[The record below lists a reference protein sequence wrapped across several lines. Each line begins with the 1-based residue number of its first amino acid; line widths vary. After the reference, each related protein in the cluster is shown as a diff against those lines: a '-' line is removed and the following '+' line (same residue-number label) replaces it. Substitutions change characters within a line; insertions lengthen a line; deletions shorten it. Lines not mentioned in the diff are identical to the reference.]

1 MELEKYNNL
10 LALLDKTIKKIENLK
25 ADSKPDDE
33 IVKIINL
40 IENDHFNKPNNNSFL
55 STLNFFIDRIKGQK
69 SLLISNK
76 NDWKNFNIQYQN
88 YYINKLN
95 RIEIEAEI
103 FNGYNFKNITAFEEK
118 KIINQINFFY
128 DLLNIDSI
136 GILYEHFKYGDK
148 NYILFGKNGAGKTTL
163 LNKISKN
170 IFNNNTVILKA
181 TRDINYKDDCYFR
194 NAELDLHNAL
204 NSNESGKPLFLLGRL
219 LKDIDYEQLRNNV
232 NVKESIEKKA
242 INIFNELGI
251 DRNLYLLNNG
261 TLQLTGNN
269 IPAYD
274 ISSAS
279 DGERCA
285 ILIILSV
292 LLSQPNS
299 FVFIDEPENHLN
311 GALMRKL
318 FDSLE
323 KARPD
328 IKFIFATHN
337 IQFIQSRENT
347 ELIYLEKT
355 DKREQWKFKNFKS
368 YDELPLEVI
377 LNIEGTNDNIIFC
390 EGEDRNSLD
399 CRLYE
404 ILFPNYEII
413 PAHGCE
419 NVKKQTD
426 AINSHQDVFRKKAIG
441 IIDNDFLNQMKI
453 SNSTNNNIFY
463 LPVNEIENIYI
474 LPYCIESIKTVIENG
489 KSIEEIQAE
498 IISKINLKKENIKR
512 DFATKLLKKLQ
523 MDNKFKNESS
533 IRDSLN
539 TIMENNKEKFLN
551 IYDDFENEL
560 ENSISIKDYN
570 KLLSLVPAKMIISDV
585 AKIIGFSDENI
596 YTSNVLKKIKED
608 SNLREKLL
616 QLIRIQ

>member
-1 MELEKYNNL
+1 M
-10 LALLDKTIKKIENLK
+10 
-25 ADSKPDDE
+25 
-33 IVKIINL
+33 
-40 IENDHFNKPNNNSFL
+40 
-55 STLNFFIDRIKGQK
+55 
-69 SLLISNK
+69 
-76 NDWKNFNIQYQN
+76 
-88 YYINKLN
+88 
-95 RIEIEAEI
+95 
-103 FNGYNFKNITAFEEK
+103 
-118 KIINQINFFY
+118 
-128 DLLNIDSI
+128 
-136 GILYEHFKYGDK
+136 
-148 NYILFGKNGAGKTTL
+148 
-163 LNKISKN
+163 
-170 IFNNNTVILKA
+170 
-181 TRDINYKDDCYFR
+181 
-194 NAELDLHNAL
+194 
-204 NSNESGKPLFLLGRL
+204 
-219 LKDIDYEQLRNNV
+219 
-232 NVKESIEKKA
+232 
-242 INIFNELGI
+242 
-251 DRNLYLLNNG
+251 
-261 TLQLTGNN
+261 
-269 IPAYD
+269 
-274 ISSAS
+274 
-279 DGERCA
+279 
-285 ILIILSV
+285 
-292 LLSQPNS
+292 
-299 FVFIDEPENHLN
+299 FIDEPENHLN

-323 KARPD
+323 TARPD

-337 IQFIQSRENT
+337 IQFIQSRENA

-404 ILFPNYEII
+404 ILFPNYEIV

-453 SNSTNNNIFY
+453 STSTNNNIFY
-463 LPVNEIENIYI
+463 LPVNEIENVYI
-474 LPYCIESIKTVIENG
+474 LPYCIESIKTIIENG

-498 IISKINLKKENIKR
+498 IISKINLKKEHIKK

-523 MDNKFKNESS
+523 MDNKFKNGSS

-539 TIMENNKEKFLN
+539 TIMENNKEKFLD
-551 IYDDFENEL
+551 IYNDFENEL
-560 ENSISIKDYN
+560 ENSISIKDYD

-608 SNLREKLL
+608 SNLKEKLL

>member
-1 MELEKYNNL
+1 MELEKYNNIS
-10 LALLDKTIKKIENLK
+10 ALLDKTIKKIEDLI

-40 IENDHFNKPNNNSFL
+40 IENDYFNKPNNNSFL
-55 STLNFFIDRIKGQK
+55 LTLNFFIDRIEKQK

-118 KIINQINFFY
+118 KIINQIKFFY

-170 IFNNNTVILKA
+170 VLNNNTVILKA
-181 TRDINYKDDCYFR
+181 TRNINYIEDCYR
-194 NAELDLHNAL
+194 TTDLNLHSAL
-204 NSNESGKPLFLLGRL
+204 VNENGKSLFLLGQL
-219 LKDIDYEQLRNNV
+219 LKDIDYDQLRRNENTEK
-232 NVKESIEKKA
+232 NIEKEA
-242 INIFNELGI
+242 IKIFNQLGL
-251 DRNLYLLNNG
+251 DRNLYLSSKG
-261 TLQLTGNN
+261 ILQLTGNN
-269 IPAYD
+269 IPAYN
-274 ISSAS
+274 ITSAS

-323 KARPD
+323 TARPD

-337 IQFIQSRENT
+337 IQFIQSRENA

-404 ILFPNYEII
+404 ILFPNYEIV

-441 IIDNDFLNQMKI
+441 IIDNDFLNQMKT
-453 SNSTNNNIFY
+453 STSTNNNIFY
-463 LPVNEIENIYI
+463 LPVNEIENVYI
-474 LPYCIESIKTVIENG
+474 LPYCIESIKTIIENG

-498 IISKINLKKENIKR
+498 IISKINLKKEHIKK

-523 MDNKFKNESS
+523 MDNKFKNGSS
-533 IRDSLN
+533 IHDSLN
-539 TIMENNKEKFLN
+539 SIMENNKEKFLN

-608 SNLREKLL
+608 SNLKEKLL